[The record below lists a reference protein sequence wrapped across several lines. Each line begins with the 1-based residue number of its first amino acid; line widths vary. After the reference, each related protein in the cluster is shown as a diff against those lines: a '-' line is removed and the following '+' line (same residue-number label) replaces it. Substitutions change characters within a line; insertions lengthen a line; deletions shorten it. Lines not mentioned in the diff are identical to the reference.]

1 MNTINEQKLATLVD
15 KVFEDGDYEANFSD
29 VSEADWDILLWD
41 KDQMKDA
48 IKNGILY
55 GIVEFVNFLWHDA
68 SEEPEDHTDI
78 VYIDEKG
85 DVWRE
90 YDYYADNY
98 DDAFHK
104 GWLSFVNN
112 GVLRVIKWCY
122 LSDIL
127 PKEGGEK

>member
-1 MNTINEQKLATLVD
+1 MIDEKKIKEAATNHMIKEYCD
-15 KVFEDGDYEANFSD
+15 DGDWSFPCD
-29 VSEADWDILLWD
+29 TDDIKEQCELDFKAGAAWA
-41 KDQMKDA
+41 QR
-48 IKNGILY
+48 
-55 GIVEFVNFLWHDA
+55 EFVKSLWHDA
-68 SEEPEDHTDI
+68 SEEAKDHTDI

-85 DVWRE
+85 NVWSE
-90 YDYYADNY
+90 FDYYADNY

>member
-1 MNTINEQKLATLVD
+1 MIDEKKIWKMVES
-15 KVFEDGDYEANFSD
+15 VFEANDYAHNMSE
-29 VSEADWDILLWD
+29 VSESDWDISLWD
-41 KDQMKDA
+41 EEQMKDA
-48 IKNGILY
+48 IEKGIRC
-55 GIVEFVNFLWHDA
+55 GIQEFVNSLWHDA

>member
-1 MNTINEQKLATLVD
+1 MIDEKKINKAMSSYATETFNHIEERFAAMCGFKEGAEWAQKEL
-15 KVFEDGDYEANFSD
+15 
-29 VSEADWDILLWD
+29 
-41 KDQMKDA
+41 
-48 IKNGILY
+48 IKS
-55 GIVEFVNFLWHDA
+55 LWHDA

-78 VYIDEKG
+78 VYVDEKG
-85 DVWRE
+85 NVWSE

-98 DDAFHK
+98 DDAFHT